1 MNRSNGLRCAFSWLV
16 DLMESFIQVYTAISK
31 MTISDDEPS
40 NAEAREALVNK
51 TKEIQEDAAVVGE
64 EMGFHL

>member
-1 MNRSNGLRCAFSWLV
+1 
-16 DLMESFIQVYTAISK
+16 MESFIQVYTAISK